1 MVSVTCPCVECE
13 YNGRRNKCTA
23 DRISLTYRNM
33 ATVNEGRVDM
43 WVCNMYTKSELC
55 KELEEEIFRH
65 FGLEVEK

>member
-1 MVSVTCPCVECE
+1 MAYVICPCVDCE

-43 WVCNMYTKSELC
+43 WICNMYKKSEFS

-65 FGLEVEK
+65 FGMEVEK